1 MHTLLKAT
9 IMAVSLSLASTPFA
23 SDEHNI
29 KRDISDPEV
38 IAIINGDVL
47 PKSSANIML
56 SAINRGKKKLSMIE
70 FLQGSIE
77 NKLLADYGVETLGI
91 ETVIPSGGV
100 GFDLDV
106 ALEDQFIN
114 VIRLNYEAALQEYI
128 SEHFAHGNL
137 LSAATQPF
145 RMTRKQL
152 KPHTVMKN
160 KQALGFTEDQIT
172 QAKTVE
178 LIRYKLPGQVKERAI
193 TLWDI
198 YRRQNVQGK
207 DILHKADIRFVKTQ
221 VQQRLGSL
229 LVLHWMNTHS
239 GLSTLEIDAIKELV
253 FNKHFKKLY
262 ITHQGLVSVL
272 HKDNPR
278 LTEMAQQVT
287 QEEINEYYK
296 LHKEDYKQINK
307 ARGRQIVSPSQSDIN
322 AAFKAIQA
330 GQAFEEVAKKYS
342 TLKDDKGRVVVD
354 TGWIKRQDTEQA
366 WLKTLLFLQPTGKA
380 SRPYRSPQLRGA
392 DEVHWRIILTD
403 EKEQDYQA
411 ADSGGVTYPVS
422 RILAERKLTKEFSEL
437 RKQLLS
443 QSHIRLNPAL
453 LKSAS
458 KQP

>member
-1 MHTLLKAT
+1 MSPLLKTT
-9 IMAVSLSLASTPFA
+9 ILALSLSLTSTAFA
-23 SDEHNI
+23 SGEHNI
-29 KRDISDPEV
+29 KRDINDPKV

-47 PKSSANIML
+47 PTSSANIML

-77 NKLLADYGVETLGI
+77 NKLLTDYGVDILGI

-114 VIRLNYEAALQEYI
+114 VIRLNYEAPLQAYI
-128 SEHFAHGNL
+128 SKHFARGNL

-145 RMTRKQL
+145 SMTRKQL

-160 KQALGFTEDQIT
+160 KQTLGFTEDQIAN
-172 QAKTVE
+172 AKTLE
-178 LIRYKLPGQVKERAI
+178 LIRYQLPGQVKEHAI

-229 LVLHWMNTHS
+229 LVLHWMDTHS

-278 LTEMAQQVT
+278 LTEMAKKVT
-287 QEEINEYYK
+287 QKEINVYYK
-296 LHKEDYKQINK
+296 AHKEDYKQINK
-307 ARGRQIVSPSQSDIN
+307 ARGRQIISSSQDDIN
-322 AAFKAIQA
+322 AAFKAIKA

-342 TLKDDKGRVVVD
+342 TQKDKKGRVSVD
-354 TGWIKRQDTEQA
+354 TGWIKRQDTKQP
-366 WLKTLLFLQPTGKA
+366 WLKTLLFLQPIGEA

-392 DEVHWRIILTD
+392 EDVHWRIILTD
-403 EKEQDYQA
+403 EKEEDYQA

-422 RILAERKLTKEFSEL
+422 RILAGRKLTKEFGTL
-437 RKQLLS
+437 RRRLLGDS
-443 QSHIRLNPAL
+443 KIRLNPAL
-453 LKSAS
+453 LQATNK
-458 KQP
+458 